1 MSSTDDQLRLS
12 VIIPTYRRREGLRRC
27 LEGLAA
33 GTRLPDE
40 TLVVAHAS
48 DPESGDLEA
57 RLEPVREQLRAR
69 VIWAEHAG
77 QIHQMNAGLA
87 AATGEVV
94 CFTDDD
100 CVPRPEWLARL
111 AVPYADPTVGGVGG
125 RDVVHHGDRI
135 SEGRARVVGRI
146 AWYGRIIGNHHLYF
160 PPGLIEV
167 HHLKGANMSFRRA
180 VTPPLDPHMVLGVGS
195 GSQNDTELSLAVRAQ
210 GYRLLYDP
218 EAVVDHYPAPRHGA
232 THRDLNHPEQ
242 VYLDAHNWAYC
253 LSKHSGWGSRL
264 AFLIYAFGIGCG
276 NRPGLAKYL
285 CAVPRG
291 PRAAT
296 RQWLTACRG
305 LCAGIRDWRQAQADT
320 PRSERGRESG
330 R

>member
-1 MSSTDDQLRLS
+1 MSSTNSQLRLS
-12 VIIPTYRRREGLRRC
+12 VVIPTYQRRESLRRC

-33 GTRLPDE
+33 GTRLPEE
-40 TLVVAHAS
+40 TLIVAHET
-48 DPESGDLEA
+48 DPQSGDLPALLEPFREDLGA
-57 RLEPVREQLRAR
+57 RLV
-69 VIWAEHAG
+69 WAEQAG

-87 AATGEVV
+87 AARGEVV

-100 CVPRPEWLARL
+100 CVPRREWLERL
-111 AVPYADPTVGGVGG
+111 AAPYHDPTVGGVGG

-135 SEGRARVVGRI
+135 SEAPGRRVGRI
-146 AWYGRIIGNHHLYF
+146 TWYGRIVGNHHLCF

-167 HHLKGANMSFRRA
+167 QHLKGANMSFRRA
-180 VTPPLDPHMVLGVGS
+180 VTPPLDPHMVLGAGS
-195 GSQNDTELSLAVRAQ
+195 GSQNDTELSLAVRAR

-218 EAVVDHYPAPRHGA
+218 EALVDHYPAARHGC

-253 LSKHSGWGSRL
+253 VQKHLGWGRRL
-264 AFLIYAFGIGCG
+264 AFLVYAFGIGCG
-276 NRPGLAKYL
+276 NRPGLVKWL

-296 RQWLTACRG
+296 QQWLTACRG
-305 LCAGIRDWRQAQADT
+305 LRAGIRDWRRTREDGLR
-320 PRSERGRESG
+320 PERGRG